1 MKIKFFKKNRSM
13 WSRIFFPVIVLFV
26 VAYTYRR
33 LFFGYFEQDEWSSF
47 AAGIIFFHLSF
58 TDQLKNLFAVS
69 HVLTHFTPV
78 INSFVLILQK
88 LFGPNYLIF
97 ASYVYFLHLA
107 NTLLVYVLLK
117 RISKS
122 MIFASGAA
130 LLFGV
135 HAVSSQAVLWIAG
148 ALGFQTA
155 LFFYLLSVLFYLFYL
170 QKKSNKNLF
179 LSVILFLCSVLS
191 TEATLVLIVVYPV
204 LYLAM
209 KKTKLPHFRVK
220 DVKHLFIFPA
230 LVLSLFITKYV
241 LLLVNPHKHA
251 EGFVF
256 GTLSTHP
263 EMVVI
268 KILLFPLQALSQI
281 FDYGGWVFGISRSVL
296 ESMYPQLSSLPVS
309 GQLQGSL
316 MPDVLYLLLSTVL
329 LMIFVLS
336 GVIAMR
342 SKEKK
347 FGLLI
352 LLGLVVFF
360 ISILPYVPLPR
371 AIGFLENRYYYV
383 PNLFASIFLSA
394 TIFFWTKK
402 IFARSESAATIAC
415 AVVIGL
421 ITLFNFAQ
429 IQNYYIIKEGYA
441 NERKSLLKQLRVR
454 MPALVGKENVFFF
467 TGKGD
472 DFLIPDLKVPFQS
485 GLGNIL
491 MVLYY
496 NNSSLRPEILDDGFL
511 YPHYSQGYREFRSY
525 GFGYFY
531 KEADLEKAV
540 SRGEFSPDVVH
551 AFFWNR
557 ETMELTDISDTV
569 KKRLDRKNIDEK

>member
-1 MKIKFFKKNRSM
+1 MKTNLVKKKWSM
-13 WSRIFFPVIVLFV
+13 WGGIFCPAIVLFV

-33 LFFGYFEQDEWSSF
+33 LFFGFFEQDEWSSF
-47 AAGIIFFHLSF
+47 AAGIIFFNLSF

-78 INSFVLILQK
+78 INSFVLIMQK
-88 LFGPNYLIF
+88 IFGPNYLVF

-107 NTLLVYVLLK
+107 NSILVYILLK
-117 RISKS
+117 RVSKS
-122 MIFASGAA
+122 VLFASGTA

-155 LFFYLLSVLFYLFYL
+155 LFFYLLSVQFYLFYL
-170 QKKSNKNLF
+170 QKKSKRNLF
-179 LSVILFLCSVLS
+179 LSVFLFLCSILS
-191 TEATLVLIVVYPV
+191 TEATLVLIVVYPI

-209 KKTKLPHFRVK
+209 RKSKFSHFRMK
-220 DVKHLFIFPA
+220 DFKHIVIFPA
-230 LVLSLFITKYV
+230 LIATLFITKYV

-251 EGFVF
+251 KGFVF

-263 EMVVI
+263 EMVFI
-268 KILLFPLQALSQI
+268 KIFLYPLQALSQV
-281 FDYGGWVFGISRSVL
+281 FDYGGWVFRMSHAVL
-296 ESMYPQLSSLPVS
+296 ESIYPQLASLPVS

-316 MPDVLYLLLSTVL
+316 VPDVLYLLLTTVL
-329 LMIFVLS
+329 LILFVTS
-336 GVIAMR
+336 AFFAFR

-347 FGLLI
+347 FGMLI
-352 LLGLVVFF
+352 LLGLALFF

-383 PNLFASIFLSA
+383 PNLFASIVLSA
-394 TIFFWTKK
+394 VIFFWTKK
-402 IFARSESAATIAC
+402 IFSRSVSAASIAF
-415 AVVIGL
+415 VIVISV
-421 ITLFNFAQ
+421 ITLIN
-429 IQNYYIIKEGYA
+429 ILYIRNYYLVKEGYA
-441 NERKSLLKQLRVR
+441 YERKSLLNQLSAI
-454 MPALVGKENVFFF
+454 MPSLTGKENVFFF
-467 TGKGD
+467 TGKGS

-496 NNSSLRPEILDDGFL
+496 DNRSLRPEILDDGYL
-511 YPHYSQGYREFRSY
+511 YSHDSQGYRRLGEY

-531 KEADLEKAV
+531 NEADLEKAV
-540 SRGEFSPDVVH
+540 LRNEFSPDVVH
-551 AFFWNR
+551 AFFWDR
-557 ETMELTDISDTV
+557 ETMVLTEISDAV
-569 KKRLDRKNIDEK
+569 KKRLDSKIKDEK